1 MTEITI
7 SELQANVGKYVAM
20 AKNEHIAITRN
31 GKIVAKLVG
40 DVDKEIMLMDKF
52 DEKMI
57 PTDKKDALRRLVA
70 LFPEGGLDLDPEK
83 VKEERLKRK
92 ADPD

>member
-7 SELQANVGKYVAM
+7 SELQADTGKYVSMAM
-20 AKNEHIAITRN
+20 DQNIAITRD

-40 DVDKEIMLMDKF
+40 EKEKKRLPI
-52 DEKMI
+52 DEEMM
-57 PTDKKDALRRLVA
+57 PTDKKDALRRLMA

-83 VKEERLKRK
+83 VKEERIRRK